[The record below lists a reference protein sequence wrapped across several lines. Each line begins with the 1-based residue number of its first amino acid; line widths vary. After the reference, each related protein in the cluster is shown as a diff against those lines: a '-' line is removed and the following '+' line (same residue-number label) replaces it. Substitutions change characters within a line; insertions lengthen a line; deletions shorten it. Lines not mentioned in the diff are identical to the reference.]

1 MKLKSSKHLNDMK
14 PIFYLVTVLLEVS
27 DECITDE
34 HYLYSSYADAER
46 AFDYEVAECQA
57 NFEGQLGES
66 LIDLQGCREWRNAD
80 GYGFTV
86 TIEEIQP
93 K

>member
-1 MKLKSSKHLNDMK
+1 MNTT
-14 PIFYLVTVLLEVS
+14 FYLVTVLLELC
-27 DECITDE
+27 DTCITDE
-34 HYLYSSYADAER
+34 HHLYASYADAQR
-46 AFDYEVAECQA
+46 AFNYEVAECQA
-57 NFEGQLGES
+57 NFEGQQGQS

>member
-1 MKLKSSKHLNDMK
+1 MIT
-14 PIFYLVTVLLEVS
+14 PFYLVTVLLELC
-27 DECITDE
+27 DTCITDE
-34 HYLYSSYADAER
+34 HYLYASYADAQR

-57 NFEGQLGES
+57 NFEGQHGES
-66 LIDLQGCREWRNAD
+66 LVNLQGCREWRNAD

>member
-1 MKLKSSKHLNDMK
+1 LHHL
-14 PIFYLVTVLLEVS
+14 YA
-27 DECITDE
+27 
-34 HYLYSSYADAER
+34 SYADAQR

-57 NFEGQLGES
+57 NFECQHGQS
-66 LIDLQGCREWRNAD
+66 LIDLQGCREWRNND

>member
-1 MKLKSSKHLNDMK
+1 MK
-14 PIFYLVTVLLEVS
+14 PTFYLVTVLLETS
-27 DECITDE
+27 DTCITDE
-34 HYLYSSYADAER
+34 HHLYTSYADAER
-46 AFDYEVAECQA
+46 AFNYEVAECQA
-57 NFEGQLGES
+57 NFEGQSGQS

-86 TIEEIQP
+86 INEEIQP

>member
-1 MKLKSSKHLNDMK
+1 MNTT
-14 PIFYLVTVLLEVS
+14 FYLVTVLLELC
-27 DECITDE
+27 DTCITDE
-34 HYLYSSYADAER
+34 HHLYASYADAQR
-46 AFDYEVAECQA
+46 AFSYEVAECQA
-57 NFEGQLGES
+57 NFEGQQGQS
-66 LIDLQGCREWRNAD
+66 LIDLQGCREWRNND

>member
-1 MKLKSSKHLNDMK
+1 MK
-14 PIFYLVTVLLEVS
+14 PTFYLVSVLLIAN
-27 DECITDE
+27 DESLTDE
-34 HYLYSSYADAER
+34 HQLFASYADAQR

-57 NFEGQLGES
+57 NFEGQSGQS
-66 LIDLQGCREWRNAD
+66 LIDLQSCRKWCNAD

-86 TIEEIQP
+86 TIEEVQP

>member
-1 MKLKSSKHLNDMK
+1 MK

-46 AFDYEVAECQA
+46 AFDYEVRECQA

>member
-1 MKLKSSKHLNDMK
+1 MK
-14 PIFYLVTVLLEVS
+14 PTFYLVTVLLELC
-27 DECITDE
+27 DTCITDA
-34 HYLYSSYADAER
+34 HQLYTSYADAQR
-46 AFDYEVAECQA
+46 AFNYEVAECRA
-57 NFEGQLGES
+57 NFEDQIGES